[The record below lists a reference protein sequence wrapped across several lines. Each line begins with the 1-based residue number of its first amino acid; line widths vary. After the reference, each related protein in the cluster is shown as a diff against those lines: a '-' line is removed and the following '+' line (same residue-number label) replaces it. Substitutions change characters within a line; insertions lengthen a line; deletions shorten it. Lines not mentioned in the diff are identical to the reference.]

1 MNLRGNYKLFYLAEI
16 FTGILLYFLCY
27 LFGDLGLLGL
37 ILFFTVL
44 ILTQKKEPDEREIFL
59 SYKISSFVG
68 VIIGAAMAI
77 IYFKFPTINWF
88 HALLYIS
95 LISRG
100 VIGFITFR
108 FN

>member
-1 MNLRGNYKLFYLAEI
+1 MTLRGNYKLFYLVEF
-16 FTGILLYFLCY
+16 FTGILLFFLFYF
-27 LFGDLGLLGL
+27 FGDFGLLGL
-37 ILFFTVL
+37 ILFFSAL
-44 ILTQKKEPDEREIFL
+44 ILTQKKDPDEREIFL
-59 SYKISSFVG
+59 SYKISSFEG

-108 FN
+108 YN